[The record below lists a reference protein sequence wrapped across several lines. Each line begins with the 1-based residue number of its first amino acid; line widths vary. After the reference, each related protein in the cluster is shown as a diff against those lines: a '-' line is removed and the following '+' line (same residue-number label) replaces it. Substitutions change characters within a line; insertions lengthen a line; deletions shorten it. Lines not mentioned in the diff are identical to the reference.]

1 MRCEGIFLR
10 EKSPQMNALINRL
23 FYKDETTAVLP
34 NPEREERVAFL
45 KSLIEK
51 SSQTSEIRSIASRIE
66 GESFDETHFISNCK
80 LVMYYLQIEQYL
92 IYKDPRYINSQQK
105 LREEMAEQY
114 PNFFKTKP
122 FWPLQKKENEQEA
135 VFCFLFVKYII
146 HQLKNNKVLN
156 SYTHDWLRILNS
168 KYIPPANL
176 NIVERI
182 NLIQNLRKY
191 THEIYSEL
199 KKEKGIDF
207 AQNHFATAYDKFVVL
222 YPKFT
227 SVKVINDL
235 IPIEKNEIT
244 EEKPVRKL
252 VSLPQNPTNGSRPK
266 IDAYKSIFENILDGF
281 ILINTEGKIYYANDN
296 AVRLCTQFETSLE
309 NKLIYNYLP
318 SPILQ
323 QLKEDLEN
331 LESPLPSIVIGKR
344 IEATFFE
351 GTKHEED
358 VEITITNNFT
368 KPEPTLSVLIKNIS
382 HKKQMLEAIRESKVH
397 AERIA
402 KAKSTFLSNMSH
414 EIRTPLNVILGLTEI
429 LQKTEK
435 LDETLI
441 RKNLQGID
449 FSAKNLLSIVNDI
462 LDFSKIEAGKLSL
475 QSIDFNLR
483 KVVENLAE
491 GFSIKAKEKGLDLH
505 ALIDKN
511 VPDIVIGDQY
521 RLNQILNNLIS
532 NAIKFTK
539 HGNISIAIKLL
550 KQNEN
555 DLVLQFMVTDTGIG
569 ISSDNLKKIFDS
581 FYQVDNMENSGG
593 TGLGL
598 AITRELIYLHEGEFH
613 AESEIDKGSKF
624 TFTIP
629 YKKSSLI
636 SLADSTKSSV
646 DSTKKLDGLR
656 VLVAEDNEMNQFY
669 IKQLLKKL
677 NVEADIAENGK
688 EAVDILK
695 SKKDTYDLVLM
706 DMHMPVMS
714 GMEAISH
721 IRKLNGTTV
730 KKLPIVACSA
740 DVFPEARKNAIKA
753 GIDFYLTKPLSED
766 AVKELL
772 YWLVSDKPA
781 EGSTTLNNNSETLL
795 NTDTNKSNIAL
806 NALLETF
813 ENDKDFV
820 ISLLEVFVKT
830 TPEDYNNLCT
840 CVDREFYAR
849 ASELA
854 HKLKSS
860 FMNLGMITHGHHL
873 QQIESLL
880 LSKKTINEGLRHLIT
895 FKSLY
900 HKALLEVNLLL
911 IELRQK

>member
-1 MRCEGIFLR
+1 
-10 EKSPQMNALINRL
+10 
-23 FYKDETTAVLP
+23 
-34 NPEREERVAFL
+34 
-45 KSLIEK
+45 
-51 SSQTSEIRSIASRIE
+51 
-66 GESFDETHFISNCK
+66 
-80 LVMYYLQIEQYL
+80 
-92 IYKDPRYINSQQK
+92 
-105 LREEMAEQY
+105 
-114 PNFFKTKP
+114 
-122 FWPLQKKENEQEA
+122 
-135 VFCFLFVKYII
+135 
-146 HQLKNNKVLN
+146 
-156 SYTHDWLRILNS
+156 
-168 KYIPPANL
+168 
-176 NIVERI
+176 
-182 NLIQNLRKY
+182 
-191 THEIYSEL
+191 
-199 KKEKGIDF
+199 
-207 AQNHFATAYDKFVVL
+207 
-222 YPKFT
+222 
-227 SVKVINDL
+227 
-235 IPIEKNEIT
+235 
-244 EEKPVRKL
+244 
-252 VSLPQNPTNGSRPK
+252 
-266 IDAYKSIFENILDGF
+266 
-281 ILINTEGKIYYANDN
+281 
-296 AVRLCTQFETSLE
+296 
-309 NKLIYNYLP
+309 
-318 SPILQ
+318 
-323 QLKEDLEN
+323 
-331 LESPLPSIVIGKR
+331 
-344 IEATFFE
+344 
-351 GTKHEED
+351 
-358 VEITITNNFT
+358 
-368 KPEPTLSVLIKNIS
+368 
-382 HKKQMLEAIRESKVH
+382 MLEAIRESKVH

-429 LQKTEK
+429 LQKTK
-435 LDETLI
+435 NLDEKLI
-441 RKNLQGID
+441 RKNLHGID

-483 KVVENLAE
+483 KVVENLAD
-491 GFSIKAKEKGLDLH
+491 GFSIKAKEKGLELH
-505 ALIDKN
+505 ATIEEN

-539 HGNISIAIKLL
+539 HGNIGIAIKLL

-569 ISSDNLKKIFDS
+569 ISSENLKKIFDS

-598 AITRELIYLHEGEFH
+598 AITRELIYLHEGEFN
-613 AESEIDKGSKF
+613 AESELEKGSKF

-636 SLADSTKSSV
+636 SLADSSKCSV
-646 DSTKKLDGLR
+646 DSTKKLDGLK

-706 DMHMPVMS
+706 DMHMPVMN

-766 AVKELL
+766 AIKEVL
-772 YWLVSDKPA
+772 YWLVSDKPE
-781 EGSTTLNNNSETLL
+781 EGTTAPAKNLETRP
-795 NTDTNKSNIAL
+795 NTDSHKSNIAL

-813 ENDKDFV
+813 ENDKEFV
-820 ISLLEVFVKT
+820 ISLLEVFVKN
-830 TPEDYNNLCT
+830 TPEDYNNLRT
-840 CVDREFYAR
+840 CVDREYYAR

-873 QQIESLL
+873 QQIETLL
-880 LSKKTINEGLRHLIT
+880 LSKKTVSEGLRHLAT
-895 FKSLY
+895 FKTLY